1 MGKNRAAGEIEM
13 LTFAWLWMFALLPV
27 PVLVRKLMPKIDS
40 KSASLKVPFF
50 REVAEQSFTTGA
62 PSRLSIILAIIAW
75 LALVTAAARPLWIEE
90 SVKVPIT
97 GRDLLIALD
106 ISGSMQQTDFSVS
119 GGSRF
124 SAVREIAGE
133 FVQRRAGDRVGLIL
147 FGSLPYLYA
156 PLTFDVDTV
165 VDFLSGSQVGFAGQR
180 TAIGDTIGLAVKVL
194 RERSAEN
201 RILILLTDGEN
212 SAGSINPVQ
221 AVQLAVQ
228 YGVRIFVVGIGPDQA
243 LAANSG
249 SSRNILPHIAQDT
262 GGVYFHASNSE
273 ALQDI
278 YQQIDQYEP
287 IEADEQRHTKAT
299 ELYPWPLALSMTMI
313 AVLAF
318 LYAMTGFDRRLFR
331 ERKYSA
337 NAG

>member
-212 SAGSINPVQ
+212 SAGSIDPV
-221 AVQLAVQ
+221 
-228 YGVRIFVVGIGPDQA
+228 IFVVGIGPDQA

-249 SSRNILPHIAQDT
+249 SSRNILPHIAQAT

>member
-1 MGKNRAAGEIEM
+1 MGKNRAAGELEM
-13 LTFAWLWMFALLPV
+13 LKFAWLWMFALLPV
-27 PVLVRKLMPKIDS
+27 PILVRKLMPKFDS

-90 SVKVPIT
+90 SVKIPIT

-124 SAVREIAGE
+124 NAVREIAGE

-165 VDFLSGSQVGFAGQR
+165 VDFLAGSQVGFAGQR

-228 YGVRIFVVGIGPDQA
+228 HGVRIFVVGIGPDQA
-243 LAANSG
+243 LVVNSG
-249 SSRNILPHIAQDT
+249 SSRNILPHIAQAT

-287 IEADEQRHTKAT
+287 IEADEQRRTKAT
-299 ELYPWPLALSMTMI
+299 ELYPWPLALCMTVI

-318 LYAMTGFDRRLFR
+318 LYAMTGIDRGLFKGGR
-331 ERKYSA
+331 SSA
-337 NAG
+337 NSG